1 MNILQA
7 GNTLEIKKKLKKN
20 YSESFVQGR
29 CLQEG
34 NEERDGA
41 IKQWSK
47 DSVQNSRIIP
57 LVVLTSF

>member
-7 GNTLEIKKKLKKN
+7 GNTLEIIKNKKKN

-29 CLQEG
+29 CSQEG